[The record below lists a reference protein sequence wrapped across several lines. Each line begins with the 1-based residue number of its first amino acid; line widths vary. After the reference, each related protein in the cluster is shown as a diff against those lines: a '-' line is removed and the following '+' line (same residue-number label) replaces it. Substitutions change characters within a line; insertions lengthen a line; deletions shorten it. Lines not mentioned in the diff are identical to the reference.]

1 MNIIHSKAAAPVWQ
15 AVHFGIMDSGWAKLD
30 SQWNQS
36 HPSPPYSRL
45 YYILSG
51 KGSAR
56 NSTQEMPLRPGHVYL
71 LPIGV
76 PLEHSCPQEMTQLY
90 FHISAQAADGYD
102 LFSRC
107 PCFLELPMDA
117 PMEELAEAFLSE
129 QYLPLTQLKA
139 QVEKDLHRFICAASL
154 DEWLLKPH
162 SAFLEN
168 VFSIVQK
175 NLCSSLTIR
184 QVAQQMAISESALSK
199 RFRQE
204 YGLPLGR
211 YMNGI
216 LVQEICRLLA
226 STDLSIGRIAEKLGF
241 CDQFYLARFFSQHQG
256 MSPRQYRAA
265 IIQLP

>member
-1 MNIIHSKAAAPVWQ
+1 MNIIHSEIADTVWQ
-15 AVHFGIMDSGWAKLD
+15 SVRFDIVDSGWARLD

-36 HPSPPYSRL
+36 HISPPYSRL

-51 KGSAR
+51 EGTAR
-56 NSTQEMPLRPGHVYL
+56 NAFQEMRLRPGHVYL

-76 PLEHSCPQEMTQLY
+76 SLQHSCPGEMTQLY
-90 FHISAQAADGYD
+90 FHISARAADGYD

-107 PCFLELPMDA
+107 SRFMELPMEGT
-117 PMEELAEAFLSE
+117 MEKLAHAFLSKD
-129 QYLPLTQLKA
+129 YLPLALLKNRA
-139 QVEKDLHRFICAASL
+139 EQDLYRFIDAASL
-154 DEWLLKPH
+154 DEWLLMAH

-184 QVAQQMAISESALSK
+184 QVAQQMAISESTLSK

-211 YMNGI
+211 YINGI
-216 LVQEICRLLA
+216 LMQEICRLLA
-226 STDLSIGRIAEKLGF
+226 STNLPVGQIAEQLGF
-241 CDQFYLARFFSQHQG
+241 CDQFYLARFFTQHQG
-256 MSPRQYRAA
+256 MSPRKYRKE
-265 IIQLP
+265 IQRQF